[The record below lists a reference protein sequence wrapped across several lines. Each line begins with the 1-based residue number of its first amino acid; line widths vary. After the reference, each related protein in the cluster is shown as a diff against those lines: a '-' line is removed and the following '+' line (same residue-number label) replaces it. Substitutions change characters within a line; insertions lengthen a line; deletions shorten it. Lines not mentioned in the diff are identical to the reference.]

1 MSPHSRS
8 RIRPLFFLT
17 MMLWGICAQSTKG
30 QLFDNIMKEMRG
42 LCIFTTKSQG
52 SFEDEIVTLF
62 ENLNFSH

>member
-1 MSPHSRS
+1 
-8 RIRPLFFLT
+8 

-30 QLFDNIMKEMRG
+30 QLFDYIMKEMRG